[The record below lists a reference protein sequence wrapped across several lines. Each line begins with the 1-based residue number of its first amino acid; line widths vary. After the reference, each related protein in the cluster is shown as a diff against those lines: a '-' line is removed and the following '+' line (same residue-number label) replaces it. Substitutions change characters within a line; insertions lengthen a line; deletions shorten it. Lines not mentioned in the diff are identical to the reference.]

1 MSGIGHLAAGFAAKP
16 AAPQA
21 PLWILLAASEVNEL
35 VYLGFTAVGI
45 EQPAQ
50 FTLDFQQGVKYL
62 SQGSNPWSHG
72 LFMSIIWSVVAAGL
86 AFLFYHHR
94 RPACVIGLVVFSHWV
109 LDFLMHANLLIL
121 FDGSP
126 LVGLALENS
135 GPGLIF
141 MTVLDLCLLAA
152 GVTIYLVNQKRTTPA
167 ACER

>member
-16 AAPQA
+16 AAPQV
-21 PLWILLAASEVNEL
+21 PLWVLLAASEVNDL
-35 VYLGFTAVGI
+35 MYLGFTAVGI

-50 FTLDFQQGVKYL
+50 FSMDFQQGVKYL
-62 SQGSNPWSHG
+62 TQGSNAWSHG
-72 LFMSIIWSVVAAGL
+72 LFMSIVWSVVAAGI

-94 RPACVIGLVVFSHWV
+94 RPACVIGLVVFSHTM
-109 LDFLMHANLLIL
+109 LDFLMHANLPIL

-126 LVGLALENS
+126 LVGLGLENS

-152 GVTIYLVNQKRTTPA
+152 GVTIYLFSRKRTSPA
-167 ACER
+167 TVER